1 MTKEMSA
8 KRIYEAPMMIELGE
22 LARGFGQ
29 GDQCSPG
36 SNASSPGANAC
47 TDGAVADCGQ
57 PGPPK
62 CCQTGTA
69 PVSPPLGSSSGGGS
83 GFDTGSGSG
92 DDSGS
97 GEGSGFSVP

>member
-1 MTKEMSA
+1 MTEEMSA
-8 KRIYEAPMMIELGE
+8 KRIYEAPIMIELGE

-36 SNASSPGANAC
+36 TNASSPGANAC
-47 TDGAVADCGQ
+47 TDGTVPDCPQ
-57 PGPPK
+57 HPK
-62 CCQTGTA
+62 CCQAGATEFGA
-69 PVSPPLGSSSGGGS
+69 GPGSSGGS
-83 GFDTGSGSG
+83 GFETGSSSS